1 MLTAV
6 GVVVVMLLAMKFYG
20 GAVKQSCVIELSDR
34 LLREEGGRDVID
46 SLVLPHIRHQRS
58 FVFYADRLLLWDSL
72 RSGRYELREGMS
84 VVEIVRMLKLGM
96 QSPLNVTF
104 TNARGLEAIAGR
116 LEKQIE
122 ADSLTLLECFRSDA
136 VLESVGLKR
145 EEIMSLFI
153 PNTYELWWNI
163 TPTEFVVRMKLE
175 YDRFW
180 TAARERRREAL
191 KMSRVEVSTLASI
204 VMEESAM
211 VDEMP
216 RVAGVYINRLRRGY
230 RLQAD
235 PTVRFAI
242 GDYSIKRILHK
253 HLEYKSPYNTY
264 LHRGLPPGPIA
275 VPSIA
280 AIDAVLNY
288 EHHDY
293 LYFCAR
299 AEFDGYHNFARTYE
313 QHLKNA
319 RLYKN
324 ALDSRGVK

>member
-1 MLTAV
+1 MAV
-6 GVVVVMLLAMKFYG
+6 VSAVQFYG
-20 GAVKQSCVIELSDR
+20 GAVRQYCVIELSDR
-34 LLREEGGRDVID
+34 VINESEGREIID
-46 SLVLPHIRHQRS
+46 SLVMPHIRHRRAFS
-58 FVFYADRLLLWDSL
+58 IYADRLKLWDSL

-84 VVEIVRMLKLGM
+84 VVDIVRMLKLRM
-96 QSPLNVTF
+96 QTPLNVTF

-116 LEKQIE
+116 LAQQIE
-122 ADSLTLLECFRSDA
+122 PDSAALLKCFTSDA
-136 VLESVGLKR
+136 VLESVGMTR
-145 EEIMSLFI
+145 EEILSLFI

-163 TPTEFVVRMKLE
+163 TPTELVMRMKLE

-180 TAARERRREAL
+180 TAAREKRREAM

-204 VMEESAM
+204 VMEESAKR
-211 VDEMP
+211 DEMP
-216 RVAGVYINRLRRGY
+216 RIAGVYINRLRRGY

-288 EHHDY
+288 EHNNY

-299 AEFDGYHNFARTYE
+299 AEFDGYHNFAKTYE

-319 RLYKN
+319 RAYMKE
-324 ALDSRGVK
+324 LDRRSIK